1 MVCALTAGRE
11 KYAAHQALI
20 ADVQKRAEALRPRL
34 LEVMDRD
41 TEAFL
46 TVSAAFALPK
56 GTEEEKAARSQAI
69 QRGLELCTEVPLE
82 GMELAGEVLELAG
95 SILGRC
101 NESAASDLGV
111 AALSLRAGIQGA
123 WLNVLINVGS
133 LRDRAFADRA
143 LARGRAILDRALPWR
158 TTSIRPSRT
167 RSSRRRN
174 KSGRAFEPVRSLRFY
189 GGYLSAAGNPAI
201 FDNKW
206 YFAAFLAKCPAI
218 FRHNVEIKKKIRLRG
233 LRGPVKNFVISPEY
247 RQKISRISTIISSR
261 FSLTG
266 SHKILNNIQVQQVIH
281 IFHIVFHS
289 LFHQYFQRNS
299 IDFHKIPAPVHA
311 VFPHGKQTH
320 LFT

>member
-1 MVCALTAGRE
+1 MLVLVECTILFSTVKAGQQGALTAGRE

-82 GMELAGEVLELAG
+82 GMELAGEALELAG

-143 LARGRAILDRALPWR
+143 LARGREILDRALPLADN
-158 TTSIRPSRT
+158 I
-167 RSSRRRN
+167 
-174 KSGRAFEPVRSLRFY
+174 Y
-189 GGYLSAAGNPAI
+189 QAI
-201 FDNKW
+201 TD
-206 YFAAFLAKCPAI
+206 AL
-218 FRHNVEIKKKIRLRG
+218 
-233 LRGPVKNFVISPEY
+233 
-247 RQKISRISTIISSR
+247 Q
-261 FSLTG
+261 
-266 SHKILNNIQVQQVIH
+266 
-281 IFHIVFHS
+281 
-289 LFHQYFQRNS
+289 
-299 IDFHKIPAPVHA
+299 
-311 VFPHGKQTH
+311 
-320 LFT
+320 

>member
-1 MVCALTAGRE
+1 MKLSEQTVAGFTGLLASDAPAPGGGSAAALEGAFGAALTAMVCALTAGRE

-82 GMELAGEVLELAG
+82 GMELAGEALAG

-143 LARGRAILDRALPWR
+143 LARGREILDRALPLADN
-158 TTSIRPSRT
+158 I
-167 RSSRRRN
+167 
-174 KSGRAFEPVRSLRFY
+174 Y
-189 GGYLSAAGNPAI
+189 QAI
-201 FDNKW
+201 TD
-206 YFAAFLAKCPAI
+206 AL
-218 FRHNVEIKKKIRLRG
+218 
-233 LRGPVKNFVISPEY
+233 
-247 RQKISRISTIISSR
+247 Q
-261 FSLTG
+261 
-266 SHKILNNIQVQQVIH
+266 
-281 IFHIVFHS
+281 
-289 LFHQYFQRNS
+289 
-299 IDFHKIPAPVHA
+299 
-311 VFPHGKQTH
+311 
-320 LFT
+320 